1 MDLFVI
7 IYYMGAAQ
15 SVNYPGEVSSNA
27 VDNNLPIINLRETPV
42 PTIDA
47 NAANNLQMSNQLQR
61 SLATKKTIVK
71 SHFKALQEKLESTLK
86 MHLLFDNYENKNS
99 VIIKDLDKKLIIQQ
113 KELKD
118 LKESNSKIRQLID
131 YDRENIDKNSTNKKI
146 VFSANILL
154 SITLLILIILILKKK
169 GLLDPI
175 LNKLK
180 PPM

>member
-1 MDLFVI
+1 
-7 IYYMGAAQ
+7 MGAAQ

-27 VDNNLPIINLRETPV
+27 VDNNLPIINLRDTPM
-42 PTIDA
+42 PTF
-47 NAANNLQMSNQLQR
+47 NYTGSRNQMSNQLHK
-61 SLATKKTIVK
+61 SLSIKKDIVR
-71 SHFKALQEKLESTLK
+71 SHFKALQEKLETTLK

-131 YDRENIDKNSTNKKI
+131 YDRENIDKNSSHKKI

-154 SITLLILIILILKKK
+154 SITLLVLIILILKKK

-175 LNKLK
+175 LNKFK
-180 PPM
+180 RPNIM

>member
-1 MDLFVI
+1 
-7 IYYMGAAQ
+7 MGAAQ
-15 SVNYPGEVSSNA
+15 SVNYPGEESSNA
-27 VDNNLPIINLRETPV
+27 VDNNLPIINLRETPM
-42 PTIDA
+42 PTFNYSDSSF
-47 NAANNLQMSNQLQR
+47 QMSNQLQR
-61 SLATKKTIVK
+61 SLATKKNIVR

-131 YDRENIDKNSTNKKI
+131 YDRENIDKNSSNKKI
-146 VFSANILL
+146 VFAINIILTL
-154 SITLLILIILILKKK
+154 SLMTLIILILKKK

-180 PPM
+180 PTM

>member
-1 MDLFVI
+1 
-7 IYYMGAAQ
+7 MGAAQ
-15 SVNYPGEVSSNA
+15 SVNYPGEESSNA
-27 VDNNLPIINLRETPV
+27 VDNNLPIINLRETPM
-42 PTIDA
+42 PTFNYSDSSF
-47 NAANNLQMSNQLQR
+47 QMSNQLQR
-61 SLATKKTIVK
+61 SLATKKNIVR

-131 YDRENIDKNSTNKKI
+131 YDRENIDKNSSNKKI
-146 VFSANILL
+146 VFAINIILTL
-154 SITLLILIILILKKK
+154 SLMTLIILILKNK

-180 PPM
+180 PTM